1 VLRTVPRTPDLKV
14 VTTNPMQWHLDFAGR
29 ITDAQM
35 HDLTAYL
42 WSLK

>member
-1 VLRTVPRTPDLKV
+1 
-14 VTTNPMQWHLDFAGR
+14 MQWHLDFADR
-29 ITDAQM
+29 LEDDVM